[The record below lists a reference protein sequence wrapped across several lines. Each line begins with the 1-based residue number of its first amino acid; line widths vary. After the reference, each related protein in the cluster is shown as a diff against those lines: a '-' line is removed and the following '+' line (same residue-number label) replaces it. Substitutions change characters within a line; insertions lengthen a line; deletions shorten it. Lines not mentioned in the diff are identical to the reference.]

1 MALACAPATQS
12 AVAPPIPGAPEV
24 IVIATEMRFSPGE
37 VVLPA
42 REVNLTVRNTGSLPH
57 DLTVPG
63 LGIYLLVQPGQ
74 AVTTGLRDLPRGRY
88 DGQCGIQGHAAAG
101 MAVAITVE

>member
-1 MALACAPATQS
+1 M
-12 AVAPPIPGAPEV
+12 
-24 IVIATEMRFSPGE
+24 IVVPTEMRFSPGE

-63 LGIYLLVQPGQ
+63 VGIYLLVQPGQ